1 MFRTS
6 RGMLAAYTLLGILT
20 IIFNATGFMMSCV
33 YLSVPQV
40 LMIGYTSPIVT
51 MAGSALVT
59 GEKPTP
65 VQVLSG
71 FMVLLGLYIG
81 FVMGTDKGGPIS
93 LVGVAWA
100 IVPVTG
106 SSGQALLSR
115 RISKTEHPDPLLQFF
130 FSHLFGGLLL
140 IAGRTLW
147 GGWSDLA
154 NLTPR
159 AFALT
164 QYPALMSGL
173 IAYGLLFSALKHIP
187 ASLVSLICTMEI
199 VFALML
205 TPLLV
210 HQIPT
215 MHEIMGCI
223 IIIVAV
229 SCSITKSGYREG
241 TLSLDDQVHLKPK
254 HLPWSRFGFE
264 LSDGRPPRPGRP
276 FFASGKKPE
285 CTEITVVKK
294 RLVVYVQSARVN
306 TPILP

>member
-1 MFRTS
+1 VDQIGDYSRGILMALGTALIWGPTGAIAKMITSSGLSQISVVSYRAASIALLVGFWLWMKKGASVFRTS
-6 RGMLAAYTLLGILT
+6 RGMLATYTLLGILT

-51 MAGSALVT
+51 MAGSAFLT

-65 VQVLSG
+65 VQVFAG

-100 IVPVTG
+100 IVSVTG

-115 RISKTEHPDPLLQFF
+115 RISKTEHPDPLLQLF

-159 AFALT
+159 AFALA

-187 ASLVSLICTMEI
+187 APLVSLICTMEI

-210 HQIPT
+210 HQVPT
-215 MHEIMGCI
+215 MHEIMGCSI
-223 IIIVAV
+223 ILAAVACSTIKPGPREAAV
-229 SCSITKSGYREG
+229 S
-241 TLSLDDQVHLKPK
+241 
-254 HLPWSRFGFE
+254 
-264 LSDGRPPRPGRP
+264 
-276 FFASGKKPE
+276 
-285 CTEITVVKK
+285 
-294 RLVVYVQSARVN
+294 
-306 TPILP
+306 